1 MTVFDKLLAD
11 FAAMTGLQ
19 VAADAQNSCQLETD
33 GLIIT
38 LQYRSDADDLVI
50 FAPVTDSDGNGGLVS
65 SQYKKAL
72 SLAYD
77 GKGTSGASLGLFDG
91 ELVLSVHLP
100 MNGLDAETLGVRLTA
115 FTDAAISVRA
125 EIAAET
131 GNGASVEAAPAG
143 QEDGAFRSDEL
154 IRV

>member
-11 FAAMTGLQ
+11 FAAMTGLE
-19 VAADAQNSCQLETD
+19 VSADPQNSCQLETD

-50 FAPVTDSDGNGGLVS
+50 FAPVTDPDENGELAP

-72 SLAYD
+72 SLAFD

-91 ELVLSVHLP
+91 QLVLSVHLP
-100 MNGLDAETLGVRLTA
+100 MNALDAETLGVRLTA
-115 FTDAAISVRA
+115 FTDAAISVKA
-125 EIAAET
+125 EIAAVA
-131 GNGASVEAAPAG
+131 GSGDGALAPAG
-143 QEDGAFRSDEL
+143 QTDAIPELENL

>member
-19 VAADAQNSCQLETD
+19 VAADAQNSCQLETSD
-33 GLIIT
+33 LLIT
-38 LQYRSDADDLVI
+38 LQYRGQADDLVI
-50 FAPVTDSDGNGGLVS
+50 FAPVTDSGEAEGLS
-65 SQYKKAL
+65 PAQYKKAL

-77 GKGTSGASLGLFDG
+77 SKGTSGASLGLFNG

-100 MNGLDAETLGVRLTA
+100 MSGLDAETLGVRLTA

-125 EIAAET
+125 EIAAEA
-131 GNGASVEAAPAG
+131 GNESGVESAPASKAVG
-143 QEDGAFRSDEL
+143 EFRPDEL